1 MKKNENMVIKFWN
14 PVFDG
19 AGTGGAAGDGAGSG
33 GDGAAGGSGG
43 GAGGAGAG
51 GSSGAAGKTFTQ
63 EDMNRVLADEKRKHQ
78 ANTRKALEELEA
90 IKAKATLTD
99 QERQDLEGRVEN
111 MKNEL
116 LTKEELAKKE
126 QDKITRKYTE
136 ETTKLTGE
144 RDAWQQRFTNS
155 TIQRSITDA
164 SVVTKAFNP
173 RQIVA
178 ILQPD
183 TRLVEALDA
192 DGKPTGELIAKVEFS
207 DVDKDGK
214 PVTLDLTIEEAV
226 KRMSEMDEYANLFR
240 TEGVGGVGSTNSGK
254 SGKPLDVKKIAATDP
269 ALYRKLRA
277 EGKI

>member
-1 MKKNENMVIKFWN
+1 MKQSDSIKFWN
-14 PVFDG
+14 PVFDDG
-19 AGTGGAAGDGAGSG
+19 DGDGAGA
-33 GDGAAGGSGG
+33 GDAA
-43 GAGGAGAG
+43 AKAVVD
-51 GSSGAAGKTFTQ
+51 AAAAKAAATGKTFTQ

-99 QERQDLEGRVEN
+99 QERQELESRVET
-111 MKNEL
+111 MRNEL

-126 QDKITRKYTE
+126 QDKLSKKYSE
-136 ETTKLTGE
+136 DTTKLTAE
-144 RDAWQQRFTNS
+144 RDAWQQRFTDS

-164 SVVTKAFNP
+164 AVTSKAYSP
-173 RQIVA
+173 KQIVA

-183 TRLVEALDA
+183 TRLVESLDA
-192 DGKPTGELIAKVEFS
+192 EGHPTGEMIAKVEFS

-214 PVTLDLTIEEAV
+214 PVTLDLTIAEAV
-226 KRMSEMDEYANLFR
+226 KRMSEMDEYANLFK
-240 TEGVGGVGSTNSGK
+240 TDGVGGVGGTNNARGTK
-254 SGKPLDVKKIAATDP
+254 SLDVKKIAATDP